1 MINKFPGFYFLILL
15 IAGMTS
21 WLSTNGQTGS
31 TSPYSRYGIGDIL
44 SEGFTHQA
52 GMGGLGAGI
61 ASPNFIN
68 FINPASYIADSMV
81 IFDVGAMGEIR
92 KLVKE
97 GESSTLNSASFADL
111 CLAFPIVKGKAGVA
125 FGVLPISSVGY
136 DIVVTTRNVPDIGTI
151 EYQFE
156 GDGGLNKFFIG
167 TGVKILKN
175 LNAGINVSYLFGTID
190 NVKSVEFPNSSY
202 YFNSRYINAVTANG
216 FTFDYGL
223 LYEKTLKNKMVARAG
238 LTGSIST
245 KVNGENSQYYYNYTS
260 TIFGGEIVKDSI
272 FRETNKKGKIQLPQY
287 WRAGVSIEK
296 PGKYMVG
303 LDFNYYNW
311 SKFESF
317 GVKDSLN
324 NSYNLILGG
333 QKFTNRFDY
342 RMGFRFGTSY
352 LNLNESTMHE
362 YGVTVGL
369 GVKKLLSKRPPSSVN
384 VAFEFGQR
392 GTTDNNLLK
401 EQYFKFHLGFSLTDI
416 WFVKPKYD

>member
-1 MINKFPGFYFLILL
+1 
-15 IAGMTS
+15 
-21 WLSTNGQTGS
+21 
-31 TSPYSRYGIGDIL
+31 
-44 SEGFTHQA
+44 
-52 GMGGLGAGI
+52 
-61 ASPNFIN
+61 
-68 FINPASYIADSMV
+68 
-81 IFDVGAMGEIR
+81 
-92 KLVKE
+92 
-97 GESSTLNSASFADL
+97 
-111 CLAFPIVKGKAGVA
+111 
-125 FGVLPISSVGY
+125 
-136 DIVVTTRNVPDIGTI
+136 
-151 EYQFE
+151 
-156 GDGGLNKFFIG
+156 
-167 TGVKILKN
+167 
-175 LNAGINVSYLFGTID
+175 
-190 NVKSVEFPNSSY
+190 
-202 YFNSRYINAVTANG
+202 
-216 FTFDYGL
+216 
-223 LYEKTLKNKMVARAG
+223 
-238 LTGSIST
+238 
-245 KVNGENSQYYYNYTS
+245 
-260 TIFGGEIVKDSI
+260 
-272 FRETNKKGKIQLPQY
+272 
-287 WRAGVSIEK
+287 
-296 PGKYMVG
+296 MVG